1 MAKWWL
7 IRNPVAGKGRAERD
21 WSSIAA
27 ALNEAGISYQAH
39 PSNSFEHAIELAA
52 TGYAAGF
59 RHFIV
64 IGGDGSLNEVI
75 NGIADDDA
83 DRLKDVTIALIPVG
97 KGNDWCR
104 SLQLPSAYA
113 KAAKMIAIAHTIPHD
128 IAFVSYKTP
137 SGITKQRLF
146 INIAGLGFDASVAK
160 TVNDAIR
167 DGKRLT
173 KLSYLW
179 HMLLVLLHFK
189 PIQASYSGPNANA
202 ENEQIFSMAIGKGQY
217 NGGGMRQIPHAKPN
231 DGQLGITIIKAIP
244 AWEVLVNIGRLF
256 TGSFVKH
263 RKVDTWS
270 ANEFTVTSPGLLVE
284 TDGESLGTTP
294 ATFGLL
300 TNYLQ
305 VVAPKEI

>member
-1 MAKWWL
+1 MKWWL

-21 WSSIAA
+21 WPKIAG
-27 ALNEAGISYQAH
+27 ALDAAGIRYQAH
-39 PSNSFEHAIELAA
+39 PSNSFEHAITLAA
-52 TGYAAGF
+52 AGYAAGF

-75 NGIADDDA
+75 NGIAGNDA
-83 DRLKDVTIALIPVG
+83 HRLKDITLALIPVG

-104 SLQLPSAYA
+104 SLLLPSTYA
-113 KAAKMIAIAHTIPHD
+113 KAANMIAQAHTIPHD
-128 IAFVSYKTP
+128 IGIVNYQTP
-137 SGITKQRLF
+137 SGIKKHRLF
-146 INIAGLGFDASVAK
+146 LNIAGLGFDAAVAK

-167 DGKRLT
+167 SGKRLT

-179 HMLLVLLHFK
+179 HMLLVLLHYK
-189 PIQASYSGPNANA
+189 PMQARYSGPKDTP
-202 ENEQIFSMAIGKGQY
+202 ENTLVFSMAIGKGQY

-231 DGQLGITIIKAIP
+231 DGQLGITIISAIP
-244 AWEVLVNIGRLF
+244 VWEVLVNIGRLF
-256 TGSFVKH
+256 SGSFVKH

-270 ANEFTVTSPGLLVE
+270 AKEFTVSSPGLLLE

-305 VVAPKEI
+305 VVIPKET